1 MLPVKLDGIME
12 ELTIRNLITNSR
24 NNFGERKALSFS
36 DSEGLSYNQLHS
48 GVLNLALKLHN
59 LGIKKGDK
67 VAILS
72 VNSPNWG
79 VSYLATA
86 YLGAITVPILNDFSK
101 KEIGNIL
108 EHSEAKVLFVSESL
122 KPKIDNKYLFLKY
135 VFDIDSFSIDKSIS
149 PLSEPESGIERIPDS
164 IVAHA
169 EGQFDSYSED
179 DLATIIYTSGTTGS
193 SKGVM
198 LTHKNLISNINS
210 TFHLQKVVPQDR
222 FLSLLPLPHSYE
234 CTVGFLMPLQYGASI
249 NYLHGLPTPGI
260 LLPALEKVKPTIML
274 SVPLII
280 EKIYRS
286 KILPAFSKGIAK
298 KLYSFPLTRILLNRL
313 AGRKL
318 IKTFGGKLH
327 FFGIG
332 GALLDPAVERFLI
345 EAKFP
350 YAIGYGLTETSPLLA
365 GASPRTVKYRST
377 GFSPPGQ
384 QLKLINVNPKTG
396 EGEVVARGDNIMKG
410 YFKDEEKT
418 RECFTDDGWFRTGDL
433 GFMNKKNRLYIR
445 GRLKNIIVRA
455 TGENIYPEAIESVI
469 NNHKLVLE
477 SIVYELKG
485 KLVAK
490 VHLDYEE
497 IERMF
502 KNLVET
508 ASDMQHDMQT
518 HVRNVLEEIRVRVNS
533 ELSSFSRLALIVEQS
548 DPFQKTP
555 TFKIKRYLYI

>member
-1 MLPVKLDGIME
+1 MK
-12 ELTIRNLITNSR
+12 ELTLKNLITNSR
-24 NNFGERKALSFS
+24 NNFGERKALSFY
-36 DSEGLSYNQLHS
+36 DSEGYTYNQLHS
-48 GVLNLALKLHN
+48 EVLKLALRLHN
-59 LGIKKGDK
+59 LGIRKGDK

-86 YLGAITVPILNDFSK
+86 YMGAITVPILNDFSK

-108 EHSEAKVLFVSESL
+108 EHSETKVLFVSENQ
-122 KPKIDNKYLFLKY
+122 KAKVDKNFQFVKY
-135 VFDIDSFSIDKSIS
+135 VFDIDSFTIDPSLS
-149 PLSEPESGIERIPDS
+149 PLPEPDTKQEPEKTEQQ
-164 IVAHA
+164 A
-169 EGQFDSYSED
+169 EEQFDSFSED
-179 DLATIIYTSGTTGS
+179 DLASIIYTSGTTGS

-198 LTHKNLISNINS
+198 LSHKNLVSNINS
-210 TFHLQKVVPQDR
+210 TYHLQKVVPEDR
-222 FLSLLPLPHSYE
+222 FLSILPLPHSLE
-234 CTVGFLMPLQYGASI
+234 CTVAFLLPLQYGASL
-249 NYLHGLPTPGI
+249 NYLHGLPVPGV

-280 EKIYRS
+280 EKIYRL
-286 KILPAFSKGIAK
+286 KILPAFSKGIPK
-298 KLYSFPLTRILLNRL
+298 ILYSFPLTRVLLNRL
-313 AGRKL
+313 AGKKL
-318 IKTFGGKLH
+318 MKTFGGKLH

-365 GASPRTVKYRST
+365 GASPQTVKYRST

-396 EGEVVARGDNIMKG
+396 EGEVVAKGENIMKG

-433 GFMNKKNRLYIR
+433 GFMNKENRLYIR
-445 GRLKNIIVRA
+445 GRLKNMIVGA
-455 TGENIYPEAIESVI
+455 SGENIYPEAIESVI
-469 NNHKLVLE
+469 NNQKLVLE

-497 IERMF
+497 IEKVF
-502 KNLVET
+502 NNLIET

-518 HVRNVLEEIRVRVNS
+518 HIRNILEEIRAHVNI
-533 ELSSFSRLALIVEQS
+533 ELSSFSRLTLILEHP
-548 DPFQKTP
+548 DPFIKTP
-555 TFKIKRYLYI
+555 TLKIKRYLYT

>member
-1 MLPVKLDGIME
+1 MK
-12 ELTIRNLITNSR
+12 ELILRNLITNSR
-24 NNFGERKALSFS
+24 NNFGERKALSFY
-36 DSEGLSYNQLHS
+36 DAEGFTYNQLHS
-48 GVLNLALKLHN
+48 EVLKLALKLYN
-59 LGIKKGDK
+59 LGIRKGDK

-79 VSYLATA
+79 VSYLATV

-108 EHSEAKVLFVSESL
+108 EHSEAKALFVSENL
-122 KPKIDNKYLFLKY
+122 KVKVDNNFQFVRYVFNIDNFTINQSL
-135 VFDIDSFSIDKSIS
+135 S
-149 PLSEPESGIERIPDS
+149 PLPEPESDREQIPEKTDLQ
-164 IVAHA
+164 A
-169 EGQFDSYSED
+169 EEQFDSYSED
-179 DLATIIYTSGTTGS
+179 DLASIIYTSGTTGS

-198 LTHKNLISNINS
+198 LSHKNLISNINS
-210 TFHLQKVVPQDR
+210 TFYLQKVVPEDR

-249 NYLHGLPTPGI
+249 NYLHGLPTPGV
-260 LLPALEKVKPTIML
+260 LLPALEKVKPTILL

-286 KILPAFSKGIAK
+286 KILPAFSKGIVK

-313 AGRKL
+313 AGKKL
-318 IKTFGGKLH
+318 MKTFGGKIH

-332 GALLDPAVERFLI
+332 GALLDPVVERFLI

-384 QLKLINVNPKTG
+384 QLKLININPKTG
-396 EGEVVARGDNIMKG
+396 EGEVVAMGDNIMKG
-410 YFKDEEKT
+410 YYKDEEKT
-418 RECFTDDGWFRTGDL
+418 RECFTNDGWFRTGDL

-445 GRLKNIIVRA
+445 GRLKNMIVGA
-455 TGENIYPEAIESVI
+455 SGENIYPEAIESVV
-469 NNHKLVLE
+469 NNHRLVLE

-490 VHLDYEE
+490 V
-497 IERMF
+497 
-502 KNLVET
+502 
-508 ASDMQHDMQT
+508 
-518 HVRNVLEEIRVRVNS
+518 
-533 ELSSFSRLALIVEQS
+533 
-548 DPFQKTP
+548 
-555 TFKIKRYLYI
+555 

>member
-1 MLPVKLDGIME
+1 MK
-12 ELTIRNLITNSR
+12 ELTLKNLITNSR
-24 NNFGERKALSFS
+24 NNFGERKALSFY
-36 DSEGLSYNQLHS
+36 DSEGYTYNQLHS
-48 GVLNLALKLHN
+48 EVLKLALRLHN
-59 LGIKKGDK
+59 LGIRKGDK

-86 YLGAITVPILNDFSK
+86 YMGAITVPILNDFSK

-108 EHSEAKVLFVSESL
+108 EHSETKVLFVSENL
-122 KPKIDNKYLFLKY
+122 KAKVDKNFQFVKY
-135 VFDIDSFSIDKSIS
+135 VFDIDSFTIDPSLS
-149 PLSEPESGIERIPDS
+149 PLPEPDTKQEPEKTEQQ
-164 IVAHA
+164 A
-169 EGQFDSYSED
+169 EEQFDSFSED
-179 DLATIIYTSGTTGS
+179 DLASIIYTSGTTGS

-198 LTHKNLISNINS
+198 LSHKNLVSNINS
-210 TFHLQKVVPQDR
+210 TYHLQKVVPEDR
-222 FLSLLPLPHSYE
+222 FLSILPLPHSLE
-234 CTVGFLMPLQYGASI
+234 CTVAFLLPLQRGASL
-249 NYLHGLPTPGI
+249 NYLHGLPVPGV

-280 EKIYRS
+280 EKIYRL
-286 KILPAFSKGIAK
+286 KILPAFSKGIPK
-298 KLYSFPLTRILLNRL
+298 ILYSFPLTRVLLNRL
-313 AGRKL
+313 AGKKL
-318 IKTFGGKLH
+318 MKTFGGKLH

-365 GASPRTVKYRST
+365 GASPQTVKYRST

-396 EGEVVARGDNIMKG
+396 EGEVVAKGENIMKG

-433 GFMNKKNRLYIR
+433 GFMNKENRLYIR
-445 GRLKNIIVRA
+445 GRLKNMIVGA
-455 TGENIYPEAIESVI
+455 SGENIYPEAIESVI
-469 NNHKLVLE
+469 NNQKLVLE

-497 IERMF
+497 IEKVF
-502 KNLVET
+502 NNLIET

-518 HVRNVLEEIRVRVNS
+518 HIRNILEEIRAHVNI
-533 ELSSFSRLALIVEQS
+533 ELSSFSRLTLILEHP
-548 DPFQKTP
+548 DPFIKTP
-555 TFKIKRYLYI
+555 TLKIKRYLYT

>member
-1 MLPVKLDGIME
+1 ME
-12 ELTIRNLITNSR
+12 ALTLRNLITNSR
-24 NNFGERKALSFS
+24 NNFGERKALSFY
-36 DSEGLSYNQLHS
+36 DSEGYTYNQLHS
-48 GVLNLALKLHN
+48 EVLKLALKLHN
-59 LGIKKGDK
+59 LGIRKGDK

-79 VSYLATA
+79 VTYLATV
-86 YLGAITVPILNDFSK
+86 YMGAVIVPILNDFSK
-101 KEIGNIL
+101 KEIVNIL
-108 EHSEAKVLFVSESL
+108 EHSETKVLFVSKSL
-122 KPKIDNKYLFLKY
+122 KAKIDKNFQFVKY
-135 VFDIDSFSIDKSIS
+135 VFDIDSLTIDRSLS
-149 PLSEPESGIERIPDS
+149 PLPDQEPGKEQIQEKTDLQT
-164 IVAHA
+164 
-169 EGQFDSYSED
+169 EEQFESYSED
-179 DLATIIYTSGTTGS
+179 DLASIIYTSGTTGS

-198 LTHKNLISNINS
+198 LSHKNLVSNINAIS
-210 TFHLQKVVPQDR
+210 HIQKIVPEDR
-222 FLSLLPLPHSYE
+222 YMSILPMSHSYE
-234 CTVGFLMPLQYGASI
+234 CTLGLLMALKYGASV
-249 NYLHGLPTPGI
+249 NYLRGLPIPSL

-298 KLYSFPLTRILLNRL
+298 ILYSFPPTRILLNRL
-313 AGRKL
+313 AGKKL
-318 IKTFGGKLH
+318 MKTFGGKIH

-365 GASPRTVKYRST
+365 GTSPQTGKYRST
-377 GFSPPGQ
+377 GFCPPGQ

-396 EGEVVARGDNIMKG
+396 EGEVVAKGENIMKG
-410 YFKDEEKT
+410 YYKDKEKT

-445 GRLKNIIVRA
+445 GRLKNMIVGA
-455 TGENIYPEAIESVI
+455 SGENIYPEAIESVI
-469 NNHKLVLE
+469 NNQKLVLE

-490 VHLDYEE
+490 VHLDYDE
-497 IERMF
+497 IEKVF
-502 KNLVET
+502 KNLIET

-518 HVRNVLEEIRVRVNS
+518 HVRNVLEEIRTHVNT
-533 ELSSFSRLALIVEQS
+533 ELSSFSRLTLILEQT
-548 DPFQKTP
+548 DPFIKTP
-555 TFKIKRYLYI
+555 TLKIKRYLYI

>member
-1 MLPVKLDGIME
+1 ME
-12 ELTIRNLITNSR
+12 ALTLRNLITNSR
-24 NNFGERKALSFS
+24 NNFGERKALSFY
-36 DSEGLSYNQLHS
+36 DSEGYTYNQLYS
-48 GVLNLALKLHN
+48 EVLKLALKLHN
-59 LGIKKGDK
+59 LGIRKGDK

-79 VSYLATA
+79 VTYLATV
-86 YLGAITVPILNDFSK
+86 YMGAITVPILNDFSK

-108 EHSEAKVLFVSESL
+108 EHSETKVLFVSENL
-122 KPKIDNKYLFLKY
+122 KTKVDKNFQFVKY
-135 VFDIDSFSIDKSIS
+135 VFDIDSFTIDQSLS
-149 PLSEPESGIERIPDS
+149 PLPDPEPDREQIPEKTDLQ
-164 IVAHA
+164 A
-169 EGQFDSYSED
+169 EEQFDSFSED
-179 DLATIIYTSGTTGS
+179 DLASIIYTSGTTGS

-198 LTHKNLISNINS
+198 LSHKNLVSNINS
-210 TFHLQKVVPQDR
+210 TFHLQKVVPEDR
-222 FLSLLPLPHSYE
+222 FLSLLPLSHSLE
-234 CTVGFLMPLQYGASI
+234 CTVGFLLPLQYGASM
-249 NYLHGLPTPGI
+249 NYLHGLPVPNV
-260 LLPALEKVKPTIML
+260 LLPALEKVKPTIVL

-280 EKIYRS
+280 EKIYRL

-313 AGRKL
+313 AGKKL
-318 IKTFGGKLH
+318 MKTFGGKIH

-365 GASPRTVKYRST
+365 GASPKTVKYRST

-396 EGEVVARGDNIMKG
+396 EGEVVAKGENIMKG

-433 GFMNKKNRLYIR
+433 GFMNKENRLYIR
-445 GRLKNIIVRA
+445 GRLKNMIVGA
-455 TGENIYPEAIESVI
+455 SGENIYPEAIESVI
-469 NNHKLVLE
+469 NNQKLVLE

-497 IERMF
+497 IEKVF
-502 KNLVET
+502 KNLIET

-518 HVRNVLEEIRVRVNS
+518 HVSNVLEEIRTLVNS
-533 ELSSFSRLALIVEQS
+533 ELSSFSRLTLIIEQT

-555 TFKIKRYLYI
+555 TFKIKRYLYT